1 MLKFDDAETYF
12 LNFTTDLPNE
22 AGGIPIGLYLLWA
35 ASAELLSPDLQR
47 EVTRRHTQGKGAADI
62 LFDVTDGKLMAAD
75 FNGEGAAFTADY
87 YSRDYLT
94 DYERSFALSE
104 ATVDAFC
111 SVPDTTASLER
122 LKPALDIQLSNWR
135 ARRREEAPAPTPAL
149 KPSTVSEVFAQLKRE
164 LLPQLHA
171 DGFQE
176 VRPWETQFEVRRRV
190 GVIEQQLLIMVSES
204 SSGVSVSIFI
214 FLGAERLRHVWLRLS
229 GRQDDPPPAF
239 TAAVRQRPEVQANDL
254 SLTEVDNGGY
264 AAFYSR
270 VPAGPERPGRITLM
284 HYLEVVRPRLNA
296 LVSIA
301 ELARQV
307 QFSGQR
313 RRLSSQRGFM
323 KGPELLARIVLLA
336 VYTEEFQGRD
346 AASLVKQLH
355 DQVRFNIDRATD
367 GFPDDADI
375 DQLIAALSGQDTR
388 EQVRNYLDRPT

>member
-35 ASAELLSPDLQR
+35 ASAELLSLDLQR
-47 EVTRRHTQGKGAADI
+47 DVTRRHTQGKGAADI
-62 LFDVTDGKLMAAD
+62 LFDVADGKLTAAD

-111 SVPDTTASLER
+111 SVPDTAASLER
-122 LKPALDIQLSNWR
+122 LKPALDKQLATWR
-135 ARRREEAPAPTPAL
+135 ARRREEAPAPAP
-149 KPSTVSEVFAQLKRE
+149 KPPTVGEMFAQLKRE
-164 LLPQLHA
+164 LLPELHA

-204 SSGVSVSIFI
+204 SSGVSVSIFV
-214 FLGAERLRHVWLRLS
+214 FLGAERLRNVWLQLS
-229 GRQDDPPPAF
+229 GRQNAPPPAF
-239 TAAVRQRPEVQANDL
+239 TAAVRHRPEVQANDL

-307 QFSGQR
+307 QFPGQR
-313 RRLSSQRGFM
+313 RRLSNQLGFM

-346 AASLVKQLH
+346 AARLVEQLH
-355 DQVRFNIDRATD
+355 KQVRFNIDRAKD
-367 GFPDDADI
+367 GFPDDADV
-375 DQLIAALSGQDTR
+375 DQLIAAFRVQDTR
-388 EQVRNYLDRPT
+388 EQVRNYLDRPA